1 MGKKRGWREGAM
13 AEIAAAERDARGVA
27 NAVNASSG
35 EGLDWTIEG
44 AVGTGG
50 DGGGLAERG
59 EKGVAAGGTGE
70 AVGGG
75 HGSGR
80 SGG

>member
-1 MGKKRGWREGAM
+1 M
-13 AEIAAAERDARGVA
+13 ADIAAAEGDARGLA
-27 NAVNASSG
+27 NAVNAGSG
-35 EGLDWTIEG
+35 EGLDRTIEG

-59 EKGVAAGGTGE
+59 EKGIAAGGTGE

-75 HGSGR
+75 HGGGW